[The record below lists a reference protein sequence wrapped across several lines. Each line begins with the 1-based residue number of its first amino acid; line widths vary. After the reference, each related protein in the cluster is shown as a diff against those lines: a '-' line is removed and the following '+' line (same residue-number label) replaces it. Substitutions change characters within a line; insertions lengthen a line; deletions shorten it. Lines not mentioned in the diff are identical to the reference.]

1 MPTPP
6 SILTAPVFVLPNV
19 LSVVFVKLAVS
30 ETLRTSRSV
39 VPSTSKFVDIST
51 EALISTLLPN
61 VDSPDT
67 FKVVASI
74 PPFASISPVNIELP
88 LTEKVSTNTPPL
100 NVDTPR
106 TSNSCVGCVLPIP
119 TRLLL
124 KS

>member
-1 MPTPP
+1 MF
-6 SILTAPVFVLPNV
+6 FVN
-19 LSVVFVKLAVS
+19 FAVS

-39 VPSTSKFVDIST
+39 VPSTSRPAS
-51 EALISTLLPN
+51 ISTLLKN
-61 VDSPDT
+61 VESPDT

-74 PPFASISPVNIELP
+74 PPFASISPVNVDNP
-88 LTEKVSTNTPPL
+88 LTERVSTNTPPL

-124 KS
+124 KSK

>member
-1 MPTPP
+1 M
-6 SILTAPVFVLPNV
+6 
-19 LSVVFVKLAVS
+19 
-30 ETLRTSRSV
+30 
-39 VPSTSKFVDIST
+39 
-51 EALISTLLPN
+51 STLLPN
-61 VDSPDT
+61 VDKPDT

-74 PPFASISPVNIELP
+74 PPFASTSPV
-88 LTEKVSTNTPPL
+88 KVDTPPTVRLSTNTPPL